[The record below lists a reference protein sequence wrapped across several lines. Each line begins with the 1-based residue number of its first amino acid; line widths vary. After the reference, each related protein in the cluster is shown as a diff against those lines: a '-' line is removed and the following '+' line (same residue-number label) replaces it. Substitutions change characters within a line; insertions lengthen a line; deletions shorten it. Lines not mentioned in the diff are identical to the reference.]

1 MSFSKLIMSVLFYTF
16 CSIHS
21 NFGSQM
27 SVSLLVDS
35 SICHGTIPDVVF
47 TQPQKTFEVPLPETK
62 EKSQQTTTPS
72 ESKPEVKTVG

>member
-1 MSFSKLIMSVLFYTF
+1 
-16 CSIHS
+16 
-21 NFGSQM
+21 M